1 MNVNGN
7 YLRKLREEKGM
18 SRAILAER
26 STEDGG
32 TTIHEITIE
41 RMERK
46 PDNKFRPDSVK
57 SVARVLECPQS
68 ALTNEADN
76 IVPVVCERI
85 VQGRELYDRLKDAE
99 GVEFDAEV
107 EPSEPEVQ
115 QAVLRLVGNAGK
127 IVQGQTGGAFTDVLR
142 WRLRGLQRGNAA
154 DARFC
159 EKIWDPVVQ
168 VIEGYPP
175 SNDPRYNNLTLYLM
189 QGVQRRAGTRR
200 RGTRTTHP
208 PGRT

>member
-85 VQGRELYDRLKDAE
+85 VQGRELYDRLKDA
-99 GVEFDAEV
+99 
-107 EPSEPEVQ
+107 
-115 QAVLRLVGNAGK
+115 
-127 IVQGQTGGAFTDVLR
+127 T
-142 WRLRGLQRGNAA
+142 QRHSIIHH
-154 DARFC
+154 C
-159 EKIWDPVVQ
+159 TP
-168 VIEGYPP
+168 
-175 SNDPRYNNLTLYLM
+175 
-189 QGVQRRAGTRR
+189 
-200 RGTRTTHP
+200 
-208 PGRT
+208 